1 MSLVSVR
8 GVNFAVD
15 ELLSGMRATN
25 RLVGRKDTQEM
36 TTFMEYEISK
46 DDFTKAKSEGAAVLI
61 GSDVRELYDITEE
74 SVFEIDGRY
83 YLTFRREKRGKK
95 WNW

>member
-1 MSLVSVR
+1 MSLVNVR
-8 GVNFAVD
+8 RDNFAVD

-25 RLVGRKDTQEM
+25 RLVDRKDLRTM
-36 TTFMEYEISK
+36 KVFYEISK
-46 DDFTKAKSEGAAVLI
+46 DDFTKAKNEGASALI

-74 SVFEIDGRY
+74 NAFEIDGRY
-83 YLTFRREKRGKK
+83 YMTFRREKRGKK

>member
-1 MSLVSVR
+1 MSLVNVR
-8 GVNFAVD
+8 RDNFAVD

-25 RLVGRKDTQEM
+25 RLVDRKDLRTM
-36 TTFMEYEISK
+36 KVFYEISK
-46 DDFTKAKSEGAAVLI
+46 DDFTKAKSEGAAALI

-83 YLTFRREKRGKK
+83 YMTFRREKRGKK